1 MQAVAD
7 AEIVTFPLLAEDLPG
22 PPPASLDPVLDA
34 TVECIARHGLAKT
47 SLSDIARELGVA
59 PSTVYRKVG
68 SVDNAAQLVM
78 AREGHRLLERMP
90 EVIAGIEGPRV
101 ITVFLAE
108 CIETTRAN
116 PMVDK
121 LMRDEIDWVGR
132 LATRRLDESFTRSA
146 EASVPRLIRAMEAGF
161 VREQDP
167 LALGHW
173 IARITFTCL
182 LAPPP
187 GDLLDAL
194 DALLLPVLAPAPAPP
209 RSTRSKPSNRTKE
222 HHRA

>member
-1 MQAVAD
+1 MQTATE
-7 AEIVTFPLLAEDLPG
+7 AENVTFPLLAQDLPG

-34 TVECIARHGLAKT
+34 TVECIARHGLSKT

-68 SVDNAAQLVM
+68 SVENAALLVM

-90 EVIAGIEGPRV
+90 ELIAGIEGPRV

-108 CIETTRAN
+108 CIESTRRN

-121 LMRDEIDWVGR
+121 MMRDEIDWVGR
-132 LATRRLDESFTRSA
+132 LATQRLEDSFTRSA
-146 EASVPRLIRAMEAGF
+146 ESSVPRLVRAMKAGY

-187 GDLLDAL
+187 GDLLAAL
-194 DALLLPVLAPAPAPP
+194 DALLLPVLDPALGPNQPKGHDHA
-209 RSTRSKPSNRTKE
+209 
-222 HHRA
+222 

>member
-1 MQAVAD
+1 MQPAAAPD
-7 AEIVTFPLLAEDLPG
+7 AEVVTFPLLAEQLPG

-34 TVECIARHGLAKT
+34 TVECISRHGLAKT

-68 SVDNAAQLVM
+68 SVENAAQLVM

-108 CIETTRAN
+108 CIETTRRN

-121 LMRDEIDWVGR
+121 IMRDEIDWVGR
-132 LATRRLDESFTRSA
+132 LATRRLEDSFTRSA
-146 EASVPRLIRAMEAGF
+146 ESSVPRLVRAMEAGY

-173 IARITFTCL
+173 IARITFSCL

-187 GDLLDAL
+187 GDLLAAL
-194 DALLLPVLAPAPAPP
+194 DAFLLPVLDPALDPP
-209 RSTRSKPSNRTKE
+209 LSPPQPKE
-222 HHRA
+222 PHRA